1 MLTEFLQTHSMQ
13 ELLKGG
19 THRLYP
25 PAEDRQAWDA
35 IPADYRQEIR
45 KMAEEYAKIAYPPR
59 SATGFLAFVRT
70 GDRQADEKP
79 YFTRRR
85 KFCAAVLKCC
95 VFPKAEMDDV
105 LDGIWYLCEES
116 SWVVSA
122 HNVNPV
128 PGAPAAAEFPLPDIR
143 KPYIDLFSAQTGM
156 ILSLTALLLGKQLD
170 RISPVIRKRI
180 TEEVRRRI
188 LRPFMTTDDFWWMGI
203 RRKDLNNWTPWILS
217 NIMICTILDPMPAGR
232 HAEVMTRACE
242 MLDRYIAAMPADGG
256 CDEGAGYWN
265 MAGGALLDCLTLLAT
280 VTGGQMTFWQ
290 DKKIRNIL
298 SFPLKVKMGNGWF
311 ANFADCDAKPFISGE
326 RMETAGRLLGDPA
339 LTALGTCMRG
349 TIADQLNDVPHL
361 TRALDLIFHAPAE
374 ETDEAAEQPDDMYLP
389 NLQLRLVRRSR
400 WTLACKGGHNGENH
414 NHNDTGSFILFLD
427 GEPAVVDAGNMVYT
441 AKSFSAER
449 YTLWNVRAE
458 WHNLP
463 IIGRYE
469 QREGAEH
476 AARNVKKTPD
486 GMEMNLETTY
496 DDEAGVRELKRRFE
510 LHADGLRL
518 TDEGR
523 LQKAQQVTWIFLLRE
538 QPVWENGQVR
548 SGKLVISCPEG
559 LSFAAEEKPVTDVRM
574 ARNWPGSLWRV
585 KLQSNATEQ
594 FRMTFEFTA
603 AEREG
608 QL

>member
-1 MLTEFLQTHSMQ
+1 MLTEFLQTHPMQ

-19 THRLYP
+19 TRRLYP
-25 PAEDRQAWDA
+25 PADDRQAWEA
-35 IPADYRQEIR
+35 IPAEYRQEIR
-45 KMAEEYAKIAYPPR
+45 DMAEEYAKITYPPR

-95 VFPKAEMDDV
+95 VFPKAETDDLV
-105 LDGIWYLCEES
+105 DGIWYLCEES

-128 PGAPAAAEFPLPDIR
+128 PGAPAPAEFPLPDIR

-156 ILSLTALLLGKQLD
+156 ILSLAALLLEKQLD

-188 LRPFMTTDDFWWMGI
+188 LRPFMTTDDFWWMGV

-217 NIMICTILDPMPAGR
+217 NIMICTVLDPMPAGR
-232 HAEVMTRACE
+232 QAQVLTRACE
-242 MLDRYIAAMPADGG
+242 MLDRYIASMPADGG

-265 MAGGALLDCLTLLAT
+265 MAGGALLDCLTLLDT
-280 VTGGQMTFWQ
+280 VTGGRMTFWQ

-298 SFPLKVKMGNGWF
+298 SFPLKADMGNGWF
-311 ANFADCDAKPFISGE
+311 ANFADCDARPFISGE
-326 RMETAGRLLGDPA
+326 RMETAGRMLKDPA
-339 LTALGTCMRG
+339 LTALGTRMRG

-361 TRALDLIFHAPAE
+361 TRALDLIFHVPAGE
-374 ETDEAAEQPDDMYLP
+374 ADDAAEKPEDMYLP
-389 NLQLRLVRRSR
+389 DLQVRLVRRGG

-463 IIGRYE
+463 IIGGYE
-469 QREGAEH
+469 QREGAAH
-476 AARNVKKTPD
+476 AARNVKMTPD

-496 DDEAGVRELKRRFE
+496 DDEAGVRELKRSFE
-510 LHADGLRL
+510 LTAAGLRL
-518 TDEGR
+518 TDEGMLR
-523 LQKAQQVTWIFLLRE
+523 SAQKVTWVFLLRQ
-538 QPVWENGQVR
+538 QPVWENGR
-548 SGKLVISCPEG
+548 IRAGKLEIRCPEG
-559 LSFAAEEKPVTDVRM
+559 LVFTAEEKPVTDPRM
-574 ARNWPGSLWRV
+574 AGSWPGSLWRV
-585 KLQSNATEQ
+585 KLQSGAAEQ
-594 FRMTFEFTA
+594 FRTTFEFA
-603 AEREG
+603 AADREE
-608 QL
+608 QE